1 MVRTKKKV
9 AGIGAVCE
17 CLRRFLHPSKG
28 IDEHFIN
35 THHKHRID
43 SLVIVK
49 REVTKVNKR
58 DQMCYFYNHPSFPD
72 RLIYSTARYA
82 KVVEEGE
89 PSGYFAENVPRVG
102 TDSVV
107 VEVVGQDGER
117 GLAVP
122 VVTSELG
129 EDIAR
134 LRAEGYGVDDDNDPA
149 PENIP
154 ANKPS
159 ASSKDKAEY
168 REWNAQSTCNRK
180 AEGHRHEDP
189 KMSKPLGGNQCIDYF
204 MYFLP
209 VDFFKDVILTATNKS
224 LMAGDGGQITWGE
237 FVRYIGLWLIMSTVA
252 SGVDRKHFFN
262 EQCSELLGRGT
273 VAAVRVY
280 GWVEV

>member
-17 CLRRFLHPSKG
+17 CLRRFLHPSKV

-72 RLIYSTARYA
+72 RPIYSTACYA

-89 PSGYFAENVPRVG
+89 PCGYFAENIPRVE
-102 TDSVV
+102 TESVV

-134 LRAEGYGVDDDNDPA
+134 LRAEGYSVDDDNDPA

-154 ANKPS
+154 ARETAAS
-159 ASSKDKAEY
+159 ASNGVEWKD
-168 REWNAQSTCNRK
+168 
-180 AEGHRHEDP
+180 
-189 KMSKPLGGNQCIDYF
+189 
-204 MYFLP
+204 
-209 VDFFKDVILTATNKS
+209 
-224 LMAGDGGQITWGE
+224 
-237 FVRYIGLWLIMSTVA
+237 
-252 SGVDRKHFFN
+252 
-262 EQCSELLGRGT
+262 
-273 VAAVRVY
+273 
-280 GWVEV
+280 